1 MKKAFMAFFAALL
14 LASTVH
20 AATNF
25 EGVDADMDGK
35 VTQSEVQQ
43 AGLTLDKDTFTKAD
57 ADGDGT
63 LNADEFKNYHVSGHS
78 HG

>member
-1 MKKAFMAFFAALL
+1 MKSILVALFATTLL
-14 LASTVH
+14 VSTVY
-20 AATNF
+20 AAKNF
-25 EGVDADMDGK
+25 EGVDADKDGK